1 MQQKCVTYL
10 TTSVSLS
17 ELLATLGLIFS
28 TCKILE
34 AQISYLLRAH

>member
-34 AQISYLLRAH
+34 AQISYFLRAH